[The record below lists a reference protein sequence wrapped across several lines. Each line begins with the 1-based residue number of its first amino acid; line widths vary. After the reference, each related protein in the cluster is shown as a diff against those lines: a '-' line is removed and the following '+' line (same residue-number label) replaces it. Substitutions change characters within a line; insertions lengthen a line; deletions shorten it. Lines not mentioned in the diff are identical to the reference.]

1 MPTSHYFPLNYGGF
15 KGEQNLVQDL
25 ADEQIKL
32 FGTDV
37 YYLPRKLYK
46 DDQLNDVIYSEFSQK
61 LVIEMLMQN
70 VEGFGNSELV
80 SKFGLKVTDE
90 INFMVSR
97 RRWEEESI
105 RLKDVDNIIRPL
117 EGDLIFFP
125 LTKDLYEI
133 KFVEVEAAF
142 HQLGKLYFYKITA
155 EIYEMGNENIDTG
168 IAEIDLIEEI
178 LTPAIDLVMVDGS
191 GTDNFSKGEIVT
203 GGTSGTTATVSKWDA
218 PTRTLTLITR
228 DGTFVE
234 GETITG
240 SDSSAVWTTET
251 FSTLEDPNSD
261 YDNNKYIEQGADEI
275 LDFTEQ
281 NPFGEYG
288 NYTGSI

>member
-70 VEGFGNSELV
+70 IEGFGNSELV

-97 RRWEEESI
+97 RRWEEESV
-105 RLKDVDNIIRPL
+105 RLKDVDNIVRPL

-178 LTPAIDLVMVDGS
+178 LTPGIDLVMVDGS

-240 SDSSAVWTTET
+240 SDSGAVWTTET
-251 FSTLEDPNSD
+251 FSTLEDPNSE

-275 LDFTEQ
+275 LDFTEK

>member
-90 INFMVSR
+90 INFMVSK

-105 RLKDVDNIIRPL
+105 RLKDVDNIVRPL

-191 GTDNFSKGEIVT
+191 GTDNFIKGEIVT

-261 YDNNKYIEQGADEI
+261 YDDNKYIEQGADEI

>member
-15 KGEQNLVQDL
+15 KGEQNLLQDL

-90 INFMVSR
+90 INFMVSK
-97 RRWEEESI
+97 RRWEEESV

-178 LTPAIDLVMVDGS
+178 LTPGIDLVMVDGS

-240 SDSSAVWTTET
+240 SDSGAVWTTET
-251 FSTLEDPNSD
+251 FSTLEDPNSE
-261 YDNNKYIEQGADEI
+261 YDDNKYIEEGADEI
-275 LDFTEQ
+275 LDFTEK

>member
-70 VEGFGNSELV
+70 IEGFGNSELV

-97 RRWEEESI
+97 RRWEEESV
-105 RLKDVDNIIRPL
+105 RLRDVDNIVRPL

-178 LTPAIDLVMVDGS
+178 LTPGIDLVMVDGS

-240 SDSSAVWTTET
+240 SDSGAVWTTET
-251 FSTLEDPNSD
+251 FSTLEDPNTD
-261 YDNNKYIEQGADEI
+261 YDDNKYIEQGADEI
-275 LDFTEQ
+275 LDFTEK

>member
-97 RRWEEESI
+97 RRWEEESV
-105 RLKDVDNIIRPL
+105 RLKDVDNIVRPL

-178 LTPAIDLVMVDGS
+178 LTPGIDLVMVDGS

-240 SDSSAVWTTET
+240 SDSGAVWTTET
-251 FSTLEDPNSD
+251 FSTLEDPNSE

-275 LDFTEQ
+275 LDFTEK

>member
-97 RRWEEESI
+97 RRWEEESV
-105 RLKDVDNIIRPL
+105 RLKDVDNIVRPL

-178 LTPAIDLVMVDGS
+178 LTPGIDLVMVDGS

-240 SDSSAVWTTET
+240 SDSGAVWTTET
-251 FSTLEDPNSD
+251 FSTLEDPNTD
-261 YDNNKYIEQGADEI
+261 YDDNKYIEQGADEI
-275 LDFTEQ
+275 LDFTEK